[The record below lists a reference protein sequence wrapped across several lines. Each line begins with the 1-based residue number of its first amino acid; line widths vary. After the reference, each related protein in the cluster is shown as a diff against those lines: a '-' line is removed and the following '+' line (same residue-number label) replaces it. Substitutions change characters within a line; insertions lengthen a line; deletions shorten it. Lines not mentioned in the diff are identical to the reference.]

1 MTEDVIN
8 VKTNPLSIG
17 CPRAGCKCTIIRPG
31 AATLVR
37 RSSSSSSSSSGESQA
52 SPAAADGGASVTD
65 GNNGGG
71 SSALPGIGAPDI
83 KLSSIDNVPSQI
95 ANLFTQP
102 SSSTT
107 ADAMDG
113 WFWMLTDMM
122 DFENVGF
129 SHSVGSVKYL
139 SCADC
144 DLAPL
149 GYHDT
154 EQAKTGAKEFL
165 IAADRAVYR

>member
-31 AATLVR
+31 AATLVQ
-37 RSSSSSSSSSGESQA
+37 RSSSSNESQA
-52 SPAAADGGASVTD
+52 SSIAADGGASVTD

-71 SSALPGIGAPDI
+71 STALPGIGAPDI
-83 KLSSIDNVPSQI
+83 KPSSIDNVPSQI
-95 ANLFTQP
+95 ADLFTQ
-102 SSSTT
+102 SSSFT
-107 ADAMDG
+107 DAMGG
-113 WFWMLTDMM
+113 WYWMLTDMM

-154 EQAKTGAKEFL
+154 EHTKTGAKEFL
-165 IAADRAVYR
+165 IAADRVVYR